1 VDYVEDAG
9 TVSLDAGQLNTS
21 IDISIID
28 NDKPELNKTFQ
39 VKLYNAKQGGK
50 VILNYIERQVMGREF
65 VGIVVVVYDFHLCDQ
80 GSIPAI

>member
-1 VDYVEDAG
+1 MDYVQDAG

-28 NDKPELNKTFQ
+28 NYKPELNKTFQ

-50 VILNYIERQVMGREF
+50 VIVNYIERQVMGREL
-65 VGIVVVVYDFHLCDQ
+65 VVTMVRFQQCTAVV
-80 GSIPAI
+80 